1 MRSEWPAAAIFS
13 FNSFAAAMLAL
24 FIGFSAGLPAPY
36 WAMATAYIV
45 SHPLAGATRSK
56 AAYRVLGTVIGAVAA
71 VALVPALVNE
81 PLLLSGA
88 LAVWVGG
95 CLTISLLDRSPRSYV
110 MMLAGYTAA
119 IIAFP
124 AVDRPE
130 TIFDIA
136 SARVTE
142 IILGILCA
150 TLTHSLFFPRPVG
163 GVLRRQLA
171 AWLDDA
177 EHWLGDCLGAA
188 FDQSPGGLADRRIA
202 ADRRHL
208 AVDAV
213 EMELLATHLPFDT
226 SNLRETSDVV
236 RALLVR
242 MLLLIPLLSG
252 LADRRQALGLYR
264 EHQLECALEAAARW
278 MAAGARLEH
287 LPPLRRRIADLSTQY
302 CNGDRQHP
310 DWNALLVISLLT
322 RLDQATT
329 ALGECRALLGHL
341 DDPRTP
347 LADDLRHAVAGAPM
361 PRFHHDIPFAAL
373 SGISAVI
380 AIFACC
386 LLWIETGWVDG
397 ASAAVLTA
405 VFCSMFAALDNPV
418 PAILRFGGCLVAAIP
433 LAAVYMFAVLPAI
446 DGFAQLCLV
455 LAPSFLLLGLLVPHP
470 RYGMMAMPVIIGLC
484 NAMALQE
491 DFTADFARFL
501 NVNLAQLVAVG
512 CAAAVTAAVRSI
524 GTDVAIARL
533 LARVRTDLARLAEA
547 SVLPDADAVLARTV
561 DQLALLTPRLGHT
574 STRGETQAEQGLRGL
589 RLAMN
594 LVVLQSI
601 RPQLGRRPHVAVAR
615 LLKTVARY
623 FRQLR
628 PGEGL
633 PLPEAALLAQI
644 DRALSLLVGAEMAE
658 PADKA
663 HGLAAMVALRRNLF
677 ANSPGFIA
685 AAPTVGVGLA

>member
-1 MRSEWPAAAIFS
+1 MRSDWPAAAIFS
-13 FNSFAAAMLAL
+13 FNCFAAAMLAL
-24 FIGFSAGLPAPY
+24 FIGFAAGLPAPY

-56 AAYRVLGTVIGAVAA
+56 AAYRVVGTIIGAVAA

-81 PLLLSGA
+81 PLLLGAA
-88 LAVWVGG
+88 LALWVGG
-95 CLTISLLDRSPRSYV
+95 CLAVSLLDRSPRSYV
-110 MMLAGYTAA
+110 LMLAGYTAA

-163 GVLRRQLA
+163 GVLLNKLA
-171 AWLDDA
+171 MWLDDA
-177 EHWLGDCLGAA
+177 EHWLGDCLMAA
-188 FDQSPGGLADRRIA
+188 SGQLIA

-208 AVDAV
+208 AVDVV

-226 SNLRETSDVV
+226 SNLRETTGVV
-236 RALLVR
+236 RALLAR

-252 LADRRQALGLYR
+252 LADRRQALGPYR
-264 EHQLECALEAAARW
+264 EEQLDGALDAAAQW
-278 MAAGARLEH
+278 MADGARLKR
-287 LPPLRRRIADLSTQY
+287 LPPLRQRIADLAKQ
-302 CNGDRQHP
+302 NQHP
-310 DWNALLVISLLT
+310 DWNDLLVISLLT
-322 RLDQATT
+322 RLDQAVTT
-329 ALGECRALLGHL
+329 LGESRALLGHL

-347 LADDLRHAVAGAPM
+347 LAEDLRKAVARAPV
-361 PRFHHDIPFAAL
+361 PRFHRDIPFAAL
-373 SGISAVI
+373 SGISAAI

-386 LLWIETGWVDG
+386 LLWIETGWADG
-397 ASAAVLTA
+397 AVAAMLTA

-418 PAILRFGGCLVAAIP
+418 PAILRFGASLMASVP

-455 LAPSFLLLGLLVPHP
+455 LAPSLLLLGLFVPHP
-470 RYGMMAMPVIIGLC
+470 RYGIVAMPVIIGLC

-491 DFTADFARFL
+491 SFTADFARFL
-501 NVNLAQLVAVG
+501 NTNLAQLVAVG
-512 CAAAVTAAVRSI
+512 CAVAVTATVRSL
-524 GTDVAIARL
+524 GVDVAIGRL
-533 LARVRTDLARLAEA
+533 LARVRADLARLAEA
-547 SVLPDADAVLARTV
+547 SIPPDADAVLARTV
-561 DQLALLTPRLGHT
+561 DQLALLTPRLRQT
-574 STRGETQAEQGLRGL
+574 SAGAETLAEQGLRGL

-601 RPQLGRRPHVAVAR
+601 RPQLGRRPRVAVAR
-615 LLKTVARY
+615 LLKTAARY
-623 FRQLR
+623 FRR
-628 PGEGL
+628 AAPGEGL
-633 PLPEAALLAQI
+633 PPPEPALLGQI
-644 DRALSLLVGAEMAE
+644 DRALSLLVGAEMAQQ
-658 PADKA
+658 ADKA

-677 ANSPGFIA
+677 PNSPGFIA
-685 AAPTVGVGLA
+685 IETPARGSLA